1 MSGSE
6 RGRSS
11 LPGVSIG
18 DDALI
23 GAGSVVTR
31 RVPAGDFAPVKID
44 ADLTFLHVDAR
55 HDAKVAIVDV
65 LVVIVLDLRDLV
77 ARAEC
82 PAEAVDAH
90 LARQV
95 QAPQKLDIQ

>member
-1 MSGSE
+1 M
-6 RGRSS
+6 
-11 LPGVSIG
+11 PGVSIG

-82 PAEAVDAH
+82 PPKRSMHISPGRFRRPKSSILSE
-90 LARQV
+90 
-95 QAPQKLDIQ
+95 

>member
-65 LVVIVLDLRDLV
+65 LVVIVLDLRNRPRRMSSRSGRCTSRPAGSGAPK
-77 ARAEC
+77 ARY
-82 PAEAVDAH
+82 
-90 LARQV
+90 
-95 QAPQKLDIQ
+95 